1 MRSILLPVAMLGV
14 MLILACEPELGS
26 PCDPFQVKVLA
37 RVKVQAGTNDLV
49 RDVALDSDSCSAA
62 LCASTDGSRPYC
74 TKQCE
79 GDAECAEAGEGFSC
93 QAIVAFGE
101 LACVDFTP
109 ADACDA
115 DGNGD
120 GYPCDCVT
128 VDGEPSVLVKKYC
141 AAAATTIDARDAEY
155 GRAKFVVP

>member
-1 MRSILLPVAMLGV
+1 MRFNSLLVLMSAAMVLS
-14 MLILACEPELGS
+14 ACEPEIGS
-26 PCDPFQVKVLA
+26 PCDPNQDKVLA
-37 RVKVQAGTNDLV
+37 RVKVQPGTNDLV
-49 RDVALDSDSCSAA
+49 LDVALDSCSAA

-79 GDAECAEAGEGFSC
+79 ADVECAEAGEGFSC

-109 ADACDA
+109 AEACDA

-128 VDGEPSVLVKKYC
+128 VDGEPSALVKKYC
-141 AAAATTIDARDAEY
+141 SAAAATIDARDAEF
-155 GRAKFVVP
+155 GRTKFVVP